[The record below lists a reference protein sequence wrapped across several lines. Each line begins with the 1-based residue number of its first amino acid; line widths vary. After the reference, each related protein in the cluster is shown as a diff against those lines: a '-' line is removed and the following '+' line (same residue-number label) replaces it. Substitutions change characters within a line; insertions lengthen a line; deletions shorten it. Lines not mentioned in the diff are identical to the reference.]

1 MRILV
6 VEDEQKVANA
16 LREGLQGERYDVV
29 VERTGEGAFFRMTT
43 EQFDAILLDLTL
55 PGRDGIEI
63 LKAMRDRGM
72 KTPVLVLTARDTVQD
87 RIVGLDSGADDYLIK
102 PFAFAEL
109 LARIRALVR
118 RGRVAEAPRL
128 AAGDLEVEL
137 ITRKVTRGG
146 QPIELTVRE
155 FELLEYLLRHQGQVV
170 SRELL
175 ARDVWKETARTTPL
189 DNVIDVHIARLRR
202 KVDADQPSQ
211 ADSHRARRRIH
222 APRGRAVTR
231 WWRSHSVRVR
241 LTLWYVAA
249 MVVVLGVYAA
259 LVFVF
264 VSRNASAALD
274 SRLRGDFQWAS
285 AMIDQ
290 TPEGGITWYEMEEL
304 TEEERPWLQV
314 WSVDGQRAVSELR
327 GAAASAARK
336 PASSPSVRTTVS
348 SPSRPPTRRCAC

>member
-16 LREGLQGERYDVV
+16 LREGLQGERYEVV

-63 LKAMRDRGM
+63 LKAIRDRGM

-87 RIVGLDSGADDYLIK
+87 RIIGLDSGADDYLIK

-118 RGRVAEAPRL
+118 RGRVTEAPRL
-128 AAGDLEVEL
+128 ATGDLEVEL

-146 QPIELTVRE
+146 QPVELTVRE

-202 KVDADQPSQ
+202 KVDADRPSKL
-211 ADSHRARRRIH
+211 IH
-222 APRGRAVTR
+222 TVRGVGF
-231 WWRSHSVRVR
+231 
-241 LTLWYVAA
+241 
-249 MVVVLGVYAA
+249 M
-259 LVFVF
+259 
-264 VSRNASAALD
+264 
-274 SRLRGDFQWAS
+274 LR
-285 AMIDQ
+285 
-290 TPEGGITWYEMEEL
+290 EGE
-304 TEEERPWLQV
+304 P
-314 WSVDGQRAVSELR
+314 
-327 GAAASAARK
+327 
-336 PASSPSVRTTVS
+336 
-348 SPSRPPTRRCAC
+348 

>member
-16 LREGLQGERYDVV
+16 LREGLQGERYEVV

-63 LKAMRDRGM
+63 LKAIRERGM

-118 RGRVAEAPRL
+118 RGRVTETPRL
-128 AAGDLEVEL
+128 ATGDLEVEL

-202 KVDADQPSQ
+202 KVDADQPSKL
-211 ADSHRARRRIH
+211 IH
-222 APRGRAVTR
+222 TVRGVGF
-231 WWRSHSVRVR
+231 
-241 LTLWYVAA
+241 
-249 MVVVLGVYAA
+249 M
-259 LVFVF
+259 
-264 VSRNASAALD
+264 
-274 SRLRGDFQWAS
+274 LR
-285 AMIDQ
+285 
-290 TPEGGITWYEMEEL
+290 EGE
-304 TEEERPWLQV
+304 P
-314 WSVDGQRAVSELR
+314 
-327 GAAASAARK
+327 
-336 PASSPSVRTTVS
+336 
-348 SPSRPPTRRCAC
+348 